1 MADGTAEADG
11 VGGGGIGDG
20 EDWKWNKMV
29 LGRFGAFGGW
39 FVPRPTGL

>member
-20 EDWKWNKMV
+20 EDWNKMV

-39 FVPRPTGL
+39 FAPRPTGL